1 MKKLKNNYLAFMKG
15 KTGSVINVIL
25 YIAASNAVVGLATY
39 FQALDLTGQPEWYA
53 ASIGIVNAVLVLI
66 KILLKK

>member
-1 MKKLKNNYLAFMKG
+1 MKKYNEFMKS
-15 KTGSVINVIL
+15 KSGSMLNVLI

-39 FQALDLTGQPEWYA
+39 FSALDLAGKPEWYA
-53 ASIGIVNAVLVLI
+53 ASIGIVNAVLVLV